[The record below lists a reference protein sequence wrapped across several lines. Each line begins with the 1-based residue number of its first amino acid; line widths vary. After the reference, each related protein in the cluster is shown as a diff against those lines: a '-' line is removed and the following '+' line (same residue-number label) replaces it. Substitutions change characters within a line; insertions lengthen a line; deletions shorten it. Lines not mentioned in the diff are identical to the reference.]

1 VNFTFIDKIH
11 LSQTKFNGYPV
22 PNNLAIL
29 DYNLKNI
36 SGKIKVKLTKVRKGA
51 KVIMGC
57 IKK

>member
-1 VNFTFIDKIH
+1 
-11 LSQTKFNGYPV
+11 V